1 MITLQNMIF
10 ANPQAYRVFPQ
21 IANPYNTGITD
32 AAIYTG
38 YIQVTDSSGTTKS
51 FSNTDII
58 DFSGFTGTIDI
69 DQYTDTG
76 SVKLGRWDTDK
87 IGITHY
93 EMEIIPNTYYFDNQ
107 VHHNFP
113 LHATQYEVVTI
124 GDREISRKEVDLGLM
139 SREEEDWMECN
150 WGSAD
155 NEVPLRVY
163 ANPNLSHRKGIVYLS
178 EPKHGIEEIPVYI
191 YQDGTAVWSLD
202 QISHASIIDAVPTEG
217 YDSGTNSVELN
228 FSIEYTSDNI
238 EGVSIIPVENIEDF
252 SGDYDWFTISNLGD
266 RGMGRAAFYFDLVVQ
281 PNTSTESRSVQVPI
295 SWEWHRT
302 EDTPDNV
309 FEGMNH
315 IVDTSYL
322 TITQLGIQEPVYEA
336 PYTPGWSMEFG
347 FILQGTAAKR
357 ITNGIEVYSTGPDT
371 SSDTAT
377 FFNYDESI
385 KEGET
390 YYQATI
396 QVTGMKEGYTIV
408 GVRGWESVTIT
419 QDGEYTLPAYTWTN
433 EQGLPE
439 GSDIYNDYKPALK
452 FTEDAESNI
461 TWDEPI
467 TLIITAVETMEQSV
481 QKAMVLW
488 YDLAKQGATNEGM
501 AADPRI
507 IDHSGNGRHATCYNF
522 AWSGMSGIGGYDA
535 RLFTETIEGNAG
547 YVQLIDSYTIH
558 ISKIS
563 NPNHI
568 QNSSYWDI
576 GKLAFRVILNVSGLQ
591 EGQDLFI
598 CQYNNDWYGKVQ
610 LFEGR
615 NDVTLD
621 FTGTEVMGNLNYW
634 YATFYT
640 TTPGDFDVTIKL
652 EPLYPNALVSDGVDD
667 YCLVEGLP
675 LLNKEDG
682 YTVIAKREWIGDA
695 NSKSQGFVSKG
706 STAIWTDGAFYFECV
721 EGGGTSLFNRVFP
734 NYNSKDGN
742 NVISSFA
749 QENIT
754 YLTTAK
760 YNNSDIVNVGD
771 GVDTDK
777 LVVFRLCTLVANFYA
792 SISLYS
798 LLLFNR
804 DLSTDEI
811 EWVKTNLIESE
822 Q

>member
-1 MITLQNMIF
+1 MITERNMIF
-10 ANPQAYRVFPQ
+10 ANPQAYMVFPQ
-21 IANPYNTGITD
+21 IGNPYNTGITD
-32 AAIYTG
+32 TAIYDG
-38 YIQVTDSSGTTKS
+38 YLQVTDTSGTTKS
-51 FSNTDII
+51 FSNTRII
-58 DFSGFTGTIDI
+58 DFTGFTGIIDI
-69 DQYTDTG
+69 DQYTDIG

-178 EPKHGIEEIPVYI
+178 EPNHGIEEIPVYI

-217 YDSGTNSVELN
+217 YDSGTNSTELN

-295 SWEWHRT
+295 SWEWYRT

-315 IVDTSYL
+315 IVGTSYL
-322 TITQLGIQEPVYEA
+322 TITQLGIQEPVYKA

-347 FILQGTAAKR
+347 YITSGTAAKK

-371 SSDTAT
+371 NSDTAT
-377 FFNYDESI
+377 FFNYNEAI

-419 QDGEYTLPAYTWTN
+419 QDGEYILPAYTWTN

-452 FTEDAESNI
+452 FTAGTESNVV
-461 TWDEPI
+461 WDEPI
-467 TLIITAVETMEQSV
+467 TLVITAVET
-481 QKAMVLW
+481 
-488 YDLAKQGATNEGM
+488 
-501 AADPRI
+501 
-507 IDHSGNGRHATCYNF
+507 
-522 AWSGMSGIGGYDA
+522 
-535 RLFTETIEGNAG
+535 
-547 YVQLIDSYTIH
+547 
-558 ISKIS
+558 
-563 NPNHI
+563 I
-568 QNSSYWDI
+568 Q
-576 GKLAFRVILNVSGLQ
+576 
-591 EGQDLFI
+591 
-598 CQYNNDWYGKVQ
+598 
-610 LFEGR
+610 
-615 NDVTLD
+615 
-621 FTGTEVMGNLNYW
+621 
-634 YATFYT
+634 
-640 TTPGDFDVTIKL
+640 
-652 EPLYPNALVSDGVDD
+652 
-667 YCLVEGLP
+667 
-675 LLNKEDG
+675 
-682 YTVIAKREWIGDA
+682 
-695 NSKSQGFVSKG
+695 
-706 STAIWTDGAFYFECV
+706 
-721 EGGGTSLFNRVFP
+721 
-734 NYNSKDGN
+734 
-742 NVISSFA
+742 
-749 QENIT
+749 
-754 YLTTAK
+754 
-760 YNNSDIVNVGD
+760 
-771 GVDTDK
+771 
-777 LVVFRLCTLVANFYA
+777 
-792 SISLYS
+792 
-798 LLLFNR
+798 
-804 DLSTDEI
+804 
-811 EWVKTNLIESE
+811 
-822 Q
+822 

>member
-1 MITLQNMIF
+1 MITERNMVF
-10 ANPQAYRVFPQ
+10 ANPQAYRVFPN
-21 IANPYNTGITD
+21 IGNPYNTGITD
-32 AAIYTG
+32 IAIYEG
-38 YIQVTDSSGTTKS
+38 YLQVTDQYGTTKS
-51 FSNTDII
+51 FTNTNII
-58 DFSGFTGTIDI
+58 DFTGFKGIVDV

-124 GDREISRKEVDLGLM
+124 GDREVSRKEVDLGLM

-191 YQDGTAVWSLD
+191 YQDGTAVWSLY

-217 YDSGTNSVELN
+217 YDSGTNSTELN

-238 EGVSIIPVENIEDF
+238 EGVSIIPIENIEDF

-266 RGMGRAAFYFDLVVQ
+266 RDMGRAAFYFDLVVQ

-295 SWEWHRT
+295 SWEWYRT

-315 IVDTSYL
+315 IVGTSYL
-322 TITQLGIQEPVYEA
+322 TITQLGIQEPAYEA

-347 FILQGTAAKR
+347 YILSGTAAKR

-377 FFNYDESI
+377 FFNYDEAI

-433 EQGLPE
+433 EQGLPD

-452 FTEDAESNI
+452 FTVGTESNVV
-461 TWDEPI
+461 WDEPI
-467 TLIITAVETMEQSV
+467 TLVITAVETIEQSV
-481 QKAMVLW
+481 L
-488 YDLAKQGATNEGM
+488 N
-501 AADPRI
+501 
-507 IDHSGNGRHATCYNF
+507 
-522 AWSGMSGIGGYDA
+522 
-535 RLFTETIEGNAG
+535 
-547 YVQLIDSYTIH
+547 
-558 ISKIS
+558 
-563 NPNHI
+563 I
-568 QNSSYWDI
+568 Q
-576 GKLAFRVILNVSGLQ
+576 
-591 EGQDLFI
+591 
-598 CQYNNDWYGKVQ
+598 
-610 LFEGR
+610 
-615 NDVTLD
+615 
-621 FTGTEVMGNLNYW
+621 M
-634 YATFYT
+634 
-640 TTPGDFDVTIKL
+640 
-652 EPLYPNALVSDGVDD
+652 
-667 YCLVEGLP
+667 
-675 LLNKEDG
+675 
-682 YTVIAKREWIGDA
+682 
-695 NSKSQGFVSKG
+695 
-706 STAIWTDGAFYFECV
+706 
-721 EGGGTSLFNRVFP
+721 
-734 NYNSKDGN
+734 
-742 NVISSFA
+742 
-749 QENIT
+749 
-754 YLTTAK
+754 
-760 YNNSDIVNVGD
+760 
-771 GVDTDK
+771 
-777 LVVFRLCTLVANFYA
+777 
-792 SISLYS
+792 
-798 LLLFNR
+798 
-804 DLSTDEI
+804 
-811 EWVKTNLIESE
+811 
-822 Q
+822 

>member
-1 MITLQNMIF
+1 MITERNMVF
-10 ANPQAYRVFPQ
+10 ANPQAYRVFPN
-21 IANPYNTGITD
+21 IGNPYNTGITD
-32 AAIYTG
+32 TAIYEG
-38 YIQVTDSSGTTKS
+38 YLQVTDTSGTTKS
-51 FSNTDII
+51 FSNTRII
-58 DFSGFTGTIDI
+58 DFTGFSGIIDI
-69 DQYTDTG
+69 DQYTSIG

-178 EPKHGIEEIPVYI
+178 EPNHGIEEIPVYI

-217 YDSGTNSVELN
+217 YDSGTNSTELN

-295 SWEWHRT
+295 SWEWYRT
-302 EDTPDNV
+302 EDTPNNV

-315 IVDTSYL
+315 IVGTSYL

-336 PYTPGWSMEFG
+336 PYTPGWSIG
-347 FILQGTAAKR
+347 FSMTNQGTAANT
-357 ITNGIEVYSTGPDT
+357 ITNGIEVLQTGADPDHND
-371 SSDTAT
+371 SN
-377 FFNYDESI
+377 FFGYTNELY
-385 KEGET
+385 EGET
-390 YYQATI
+390 FYSATI
-396 QVTGMKEGYTIV
+396 QVSGLPEGYTII
-408 GVRGWESVTIT
+408 GIHGWDGVTIT
-419 QDGEYTLPAYTWTN
+419 QDGKYTLPEFTWTN
-433 EQGLPE
+433 PNGYPDGTSIPYQDVPSLRFADGTQA
-439 GSDIYNDYKPALK
+439 DVMFD
-452 FTEDAESNI
+452 T
-461 TWDEPI
+461 PI
-467 TLIITAVETMEQSV
+467 TIVITAVQSMEESINEH
-481 QKAMVLW
+481 MVLW
-488 YDLAKQGATNEGM
+488 YDIAKQGATNESM
-501 AADPRI
+501 ATTPTL
-507 IDHSGNGRHATCYNF
+507 IDHSGNGHDATCYNF
-522 AWSGMSGIGGYDA
+522 AWSGMSGVGGYEVSN
-535 RLFTETIEGNAG
+535 FIEKDTSITPEKGEVISSNLLRINKLNPGGTGIG
-547 YVQLIDSYTIH
+547 YWNVGTLTFNI
-558 ISKIS
+558 
-563 NPNHI
+563 
-568 QNSSYWDI
+568 
-576 GKLAFRVILNVSGLQ
+576 KLRVGGLTNDQ
-591 EGQDLFI
+591 TLYM
-598 CQYNNDWYGKVQ
+598 CQYNSNQYNKQQ
-610 LFEGR
+610 LYNGINELSF
-615 NDVTLD
+615 D
-621 FTGTEVMGNLNYW
+621 FSTNPNPVNANYT
-634 YATFYT
+634 YATFVSDT
-640 TTPGDFDVTIKL
+640 TTDCDITVELLPQ
-652 EPLYPNALVSDGVDD
+652 YPNALVSDGVDD

-682 YTVIAKREWIGDA
+682 YTVIAKREWIGDV

-706 STAIWTDGAFYFECV
+706 SGVTWTDGAFYFECV
-721 EGGGTSLFNRVFP
+721 EGGGTSLFNRVFS
-734 NYNSKDGN
+734 NNNSKPGN
-742 NVISSFA
+742 NIVSSFA
-749 QENIT
+749 QENLT

-777 LVVFRLCTLVANFYA
+777 LVVFRLSTLVPNFYA

-804 DLSTDEI
+804 DLSIDEI

>member
-124 GDREISRKEVDLGLM
+124 GDREVSRKEVDLGLM

-163 ANPNLSHRKGIVYLS
+163 ANPNISHRKGIVYLS

-295 SWEWHRT
+295 RWEWYRT

-322 TITQLGIQEPVYEA
+322 TITQLGIQEPIYEA

-488 YDLAKQGATNEGM
+488 YDLAKQGATNESM
-501 AADPRI
+501 ATTPTL
-507 IDHSGNGRHATCYNF
+507 IDHSGNGHNATCYNF
-522 AWSGMSGIGGYDA
+522 AWSGMSGIGGYTQNYRDES
-535 RLFTETIEGNAG
+535 RWIILPNRISFTKTETTINVTKVLESAISAY
-547 YVQLIDSYTIH
+547 YVTKDNDTSFIVQSY
-558 ISKIS
+558 KI
-563 NPNHI
+563 
-568 QNSSYWDI
+568 
-576 GKLAFRVILNVSGLQ
+576 KVSGMTDDQTITYTNNNRTVIYEINSNGEHILPQ
-591 EGQDLFI
+591 IDLESSGNHCGFI
-598 CQYNNDWYGKVQ
+598 FNKVQ
-610 LFEGR
+610 ESC
-615 NDVTLD
+615 NI
-621 FTGTEVMGNLNYW
+621 
-634 YATFYT
+634 
-640 TTPGDFDVTIKL
+640 TIEQL
-652 EPLYPNALVSDGVDD
+652 PLYPNALVSDGVDD

-682 YTVIAKREWIGDA
+682 YTVIAKREWIGDV

-706 STAIWTDGAFYFECV
+706 STAAWTDGAFYFECV
-721 EGGGTSLFNRVFP
+721 EGGGISLFNRVFP
-734 NYNSKDGN
+734 NKGGN
-742 NVISSFA
+742 NIISNFA
-749 QENIT
+749 QENLT

-777 LVVFRLCTLVANFYA
+777 LVVFRLSTLMSNFYA

-811 EWVKTNLIESE
+811 EWVKTNLITE
-822 Q
+822 

>member
-1 MITLQNMIF
+1 MITERNMVF
-10 ANPQAYRVFPQ
+10 ANPQAYRVFPN
-21 IANPYNTGITD
+21 IGNPYNTGITD
-32 AAIYTG
+32 TAIYEG
-38 YIQVTDSSGTTKS
+38 YLQVTDTSGTTKS
-51 FSNTDII
+51 FSNTRII
-58 DFSGFTGTIDI
+58 DFTGFSGIIDI
-69 DQYTDTG
+69 DQYTSIG

-124 GDREISRKEVDLGLM
+124 GDREVSRKEVDLGLM

-178 EPKHGIEEIPVYI
+178 EPNHGIEEIPVYI

-217 YDSGTNSVELN
+217 YDSGTNSTELN

-295 SWEWHRT
+295 SWEWYRT
-302 EDTPDNV
+302 EDTPNNV

-315 IVDTSYL
+315 IVGTSYL

-336 PYTPGWSMEFG
+336 PYTPGWSIG
-347 FILQGTAAKR
+347 FSMTNQGTAANT
-357 ITNGIEVYSTGPDT
+357 ITNGIEVLQTGADPDHND
-371 SSDTAT
+371 SN
-377 FFNYDESI
+377 FFGYTNELY
-385 KEGET
+385 EGET
-390 YYQATI
+390 FYSATI
-396 QVTGMKEGYTIV
+396 QVSGLPEGYTII
-408 GVRGWESVTIT
+408 GIHGWDGVTIT
-419 QDGEYTLPAYTWTN
+419 QDGKYTLPEFTWTN
-433 EQGLPE
+433 PNGYPDGTSIPYQDVPSLRFADGTQA
-439 GSDIYNDYKPALK
+439 DVMFD
-452 FTEDAESNI
+452 T
-461 TWDEPI
+461 PI
-467 TLIITAVETMEQSV
+467 TIVITAVQSMEESINEH
-481 QKAMVLW
+481 MVLW
-488 YDLAKQGATNEGM
+488 YDIAKQGATNESM
-501 AADPRI
+501 ATTPTL
-507 IDHSGNGRHATCYNF
+507 IDHSGNGHDATCYNF
-522 AWSGMSGIGGYDA
+522 AWAGMSGIGGYDA
-535 RLFTETIEGNAG
+535 KLFTETIEGTAG
-547 YVQLIDSYTIH
+547 YFQLIDSYTIH
-558 ISKIS
+558 ISKIL
-563 NPNHI
+563 NPSTL
-568 QNSSYWDI
+568 QNSSYWTI

-621 FTGTEVMGNLNYW
+621 FTGTDVMGNLTYW

-682 YTVIAKREWIGDA
+682 YTVIANREWIGDV

-706 STAIWTDGAFYFECV
+706 SGVTWTDGAFYFECV
-721 EGGGTSLFNRVFP
+721 EGGGTCLFNRVFS
-734 NYNSKDGN
+734 NNNSKPGN
-742 NVISSFA
+742 NIVSSFA
-749 QENIT
+749 QENLT

-777 LVVFRLCTLVANFYA
+777 LVVFRLSTLVSNFYA

-804 DLSTDEI
+804 DLTTEEI